1 VPDAPRGR
9 AIEPWRWTIDEKTKL
24 LESLATL
31 KIQGVAGEVF
41 PIIDVDRG
49 AGADLKTLRLTA
61 ARYGAD
67 AVLIVTGA
75 VDLDRQTSP
84 LAFTYLAIVP
94 MFLVPATRE
103 EAVFVSRAALWD
115 VRNEFLYMTAES
127 ESVQGQRRPL
137 ALIDRKEVID
147 DARKD
152 SLGQLIQEVSKR
164 MSPLAA
170 GHVATGG

>member
-1 VPDAPRGR
+1 M
-9 AIEPWRWTIDEKTKL
+9 
-24 LESLATL
+24 L
-31 KIQGVAGEVF
+31 KIWRMADVFRTGV
-41 PIIDVDRG
+41 D
-49 AGADLKTLRLTA
+49 T
-61 ARYGAD
+61 
-67 AVLIVTGA
+67 
-75 VDLDRQTSP
+75 
-84 LAFTYLAIVP
+84 
-94 MFLVPATRE
+94 FLVPATRE

-164 MSPLAA
+164 MSSLAA
-170 GHVATGG
+170 GHVAPAGEIRPARATPDSHP